1 MVTLLMIW
9 ALLNVAELL
18 LCGADKFYAKTGRWR
33 IPEKV
38 LLGLGLVGGS
48 LGLATGII
56 LFHHKVSKP
65 AFRFGV
71 PCMVMVHTALAL
83 ALAFSRMLA

>member
-48 LGLATGII
+48 LGPVSYTHLVLYNEAGLIGAAYLARG
-56 LFHHKVSKP
+56 
-65 AFRFGV
+65 
-71 PCMVMVHTALAL
+71 
-83 ALAFSRMLA
+83 

>member
-38 LLGLGLVGGS
+38 LLGLGLVAVAFFRPEPLVEPQGAEPSHGG
-48 LGLATGII
+48 
-56 LFHHKVSKP
+56 
-65 AFRFGV
+65 
-71 PCMVMVHTALAL
+71 
-83 ALAFSRMLA
+83 

>member
-38 LLGLGLVGGS
+38 LLGLGLISGNFLQIHVLTPS
-48 LGLATGII
+48 
-56 LFHHKVSKP
+56 H
-65 AFRFGV
+65 R
-71 PCMVMVHTALAL
+71 
-83 ALAFSRMLA
+83 